1 MEFSGFLPPWLI
13 LRRAPLLCR
22 DWSSFFSCDG
32 FRRDANWWIL
42 VIGPPILVFSVIG
55 WLLFRDRKR
64 RRAEERT
71 RSSERRRSLELTAT
85 FRPGD
90 SAADGAFFSIPLDE
104 EKPQF
109 V

>member
-1 MEFSGFLPPWLI
+1 M
-13 LRRAPLLCR
+13 
-22 DWSSFFSCDG
+22 
-32 FRRDANWWIL
+32 
-42 VIGPPILVFSVIG
+42 VGPPILVFSIIG

-64 RRAEERT
+64 RRAEEQT

>member
-1 MEFSGFLPPWLI
+1 MVTAVLSEDSLSPPALVPSSRVVFVVVSSKFIGIARGGFGAVRPEARPP
-13 LRRAPLLCR
+13 R
-22 DWSSFFSCDG
+22 G
-32 FRRDANWWIL
+32 
-42 VIGPPILVFSVIG
+42 
-55 WLLFRDRKR
+55 R
-64 RRAEERT
+64 RRAEDAT

-90 SAADGAFFSIPLDE
+90 SAADGAFFSIPLDDE